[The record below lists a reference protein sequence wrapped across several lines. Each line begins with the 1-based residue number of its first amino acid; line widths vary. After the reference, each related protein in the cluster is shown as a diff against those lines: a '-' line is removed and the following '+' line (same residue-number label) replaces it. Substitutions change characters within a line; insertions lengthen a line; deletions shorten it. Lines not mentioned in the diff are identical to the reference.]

1 MSNDWNGRVF
11 TNGVAAVPFIT
22 LGIDVAQGSE
32 DPARIP
38 SRGRLGWVLADEV
51 DDTPWNPQP
60 DPGAA
65 AYARCAEECRERQ
78 SGEPE
83 CTDTCLRADEARRKA

>member
-1 MSNDWNGRVF
+1 MRHPYRG
-11 TNGVAAVPFIT
+11 
-22 LGIDVAQGSE
+22 LGEIEGYVLKALE
-32 DPARIP
+32 
-38 SRGRLGWVLADEV
+38 LGCQPYPGD
-51 DDTPWNPQP
+51 P

-78 SGEPE
+78 AGEPE